1 MAKRSVGAF
10 VTLMLGQLA
19 FAAYRNYKDKRTE
32 LEGDYR
38 TALRESQQ
46 EHAVAQADY
55 EKYMLSLPNLV
66 GDGSYSLVADTA
78 SGDKFALEA
87 FTQYMDI
94 MRGGNPGA
102 AALLKMNL
110 LGDPLTISVEISQAH
125 VGTLE
130 VASQPELAE
139 AIRSQGG
146 ALTCDAQLRR
156 LNYGDTY
163 QLLLDVKLPIEIEE
177 N

>member
-38 TALRESQQ
+38 TALRDSQQ
-46 EHAVAQADY
+46 QHAGQQAEY
-55 EKYMLSLPNLV
+55 EEYLKSLPNLV
-66 GDGSYSLVADTA
+66 GDESFTLVADTA
-78 SGDKFALEA
+78 TGDKFALEA
-87 FTQYMDI
+87 FTQYLDI
-94 MRGGNPGA
+94 MQKGDPGVV
-102 AALLKMNL
+102 ALLTVNL
-110 LGDPLTISVEISQAH
+110 LGDPETIAIEVSQAH
-125 VGTLE
+125 VGALSVAGQE
-130 VASQPELAE
+130 VMAE
-139 AIRSQGG
+139 AIKAQGG
-146 ALTCDAQLRR
+146 AVTCAAKLRR

-163 QLLLDVKLPIEIEE
+163 QLLLDVKLPIEIQE